1 MGRRTGRFRWPT
13 KTLTLLAFVVGC
25 RTAPI
30 GGPDCRLTNL
40 DVAGSDVT
48 QSSPSPPR
56 PIARDLEGPSFGQ
69 RLEVPPEIP
78 GVAEPPINVP
88 PYDPA
93 KKAER
98 DKLLAELY
106 FTLPSIPPDPVPR
119 EGRPLDLSELQ
130 QQAACNHPAIRA
142 AQAAVE
148 SARGAATQA
157 GLPPNPSFGFEADTI
172 GSGGT
177 AGQQGP
183 KYEQLIITAGKLK
196 LAQSAALMDVMNA
209 QVALR
214 RVQIDIA
221 TQIRSA
227 YFGVLV
233 AEESLR
239 LTFALCVFVDSLFAV
254 QTDQVRAGQ
263 TAPYEPLAIRALAE
277 QARVA
282 LMHSRN
288 RYQAAWR
295 QLGAAIGQPEL
306 TPGPLAGCAMMGE
319 PDLPY
324 DALRDRMLHCHTDLM
339 TAANKV
345 VKARYELA
353 LARITP
359 VPDVNLKLVVQ
370 KDYTTPPF
378 ATTANVEVGV
388 PIPVWDRNQGNIR
401 KSEAEVSK
409 ALEDIPTIKLD
420 LLNKLADANERYLT
434 NRQTV
439 DTYLLHVLPDQ
450 VKAYRGVLQHSQQD
464 PDRASFGDIVTAQQ
478 QITTY
483 LTTYLAALQAQWQ
496 AAADLAALAQLDDLY
511 QFGPANH
518 GAANVG
524 AKK

>member
-1 MGRRTGRFRWPT
+1 MGRRTGRNRWLT
-13 KTLTLLAFVVGC
+13 KTFALLALTAGC

-30 GGPDCRLTNL
+30 GGPDCVLTNL
-40 DVAGSDVT
+40 DVAGSEVT
-48 QSSPSPPR
+48 QSSSPPSR
-56 PIARDLEGPSFGQ
+56 PVRRETQGPTFGQ

-98 DKLLAELY
+98 EKLLAELY
-106 FTLPSIPPDPVPR
+106 FTLPQIPPDPVPTQ
-119 EGRPLDLSELQ
+119 GRPLDLAELQ
-130 QQAACNHPAIRA
+130 QQAAMNHPAIRA

-148 SARGAATQA
+148 AARGTAMQA
-157 GLPPNPSFGFEADTI
+157 GLPPNPAFGFEADTI

-196 LAQSAALMDVMNA
+196 LAQSAALMDVVNA

-214 RVQIDIA
+214 RTQIDIA
-221 TQIRSA
+221 TQIRTA
-227 YFGVLV
+227 FFGVLV

-239 LTFALCVFVDSLFAV
+239 LNYALCVFVDSLFGV

-263 TAPYEPLAIRALAE
+263 LAPYEPLTIRALAE

-282 LMHSRN
+282 LMHARN

-295 QLGAAIGQPEL
+295 QLGAAIGEPTL
-306 TPGPLAGCAMMGE
+306 MPGPLAGSAMMGE

-324 DALRDRMLHCHTDLM
+324 DALRERMLHCHTDLL
-339 TAANKV
+339 TAANNV

-353 LARITP
+353 LARVTP
-359 VPDVNLKLVVQ
+359 IPDVSLKLVVQ

-401 KSEAEVSK
+401 KSEADVAK
-409 ALEDIPTIKLD
+409 ALEDIPAIKLD

-434 NRQTV
+434 NRQTA

-478 QITTY
+478 LISTY
-483 LTTYLAALQAQWQ
+483 LMTYLAALQAQWQ

-511 QFGPANH
+511 QFGPTKH
-518 GAANVG
+518 GSASVG
-524 AKK
+524 GKK